1 MEARHVPRRLK
12 CKATVKNGER
22 KGQRCGKWARDGFAV
37 CASHGA
43 GTRKRVKDG
52 TRKDPAIAALKHGLY
67 ANRSGDQLKAGVADY
82 LEHADEL
89 YRIDVIAARLWALL
103 EQADVLADAINA
115 ERIAELEG
123 DELLTEVNAAVS
135 RLNNVRGVL
144 SELLRTILAHEKIRL
159 GGVEAITKAQ
169 IVGYLLTFAGWVHG
183 IASDEA
189 VPRTEI
195 ASGLL
200 TRMQAHVE
208 LVGHAAADA

>member
-1 MEARHVPRRLK
+1 MRTKQNPRRLK
-12 CKATVKNGER
+12 CKGTVKNGDR
-22 KGQRCGKWARDGFAV
+22 KGQRCGKWARDGFTV

-43 GTRKRVKDG
+43 GTRKRVEEG
-52 TRKDPAIAALKHGLY
+52 SRKDPATAALKHGLY
-67 ANRSGDQLKAGVADY
+67 ANRSGDRLKAGVADY

-103 EQADVLADAINA
+103 EQADALADSINA
-115 ERIAELEG
+115 DRIAQVES

-135 RLNNVRGVL
+135 RLNNVRAVL

-159 GGVEAITKAQ
+159 GGVEAVTRAQ

-183 IASDEA
+183 LANDEA

-195 ASGLL
+195 ASRLL
-200 TRMQAHVE
+200 GRMQAHAE
-208 LVGHAAADA
+208 LIGHAAADA